1 MSIDSPNQRPM
12 FVRRSI
18 LPSAVVL
25 LLCVV
30 FAIPAA
36 RASDPPAEA
45 PISSVPLLL
54 RNNFSTFRTAPEVV
68 PPEIAEGVATTN
80 AQAPP
85 VGGHGLNV
93 ALAQEIVPPGKHAP
107 LWAVPGRDQVMLF
120 EQPKN
125 GRYGGAGT
133 TIARAV
139 KRGVS
144 FLIGVPGTSNPHLM
158 RVEGL
163 VPDGVTAV
171 RLSKTALVHVVD
183 NAFVRKVDQANLREG
198 KDWILIRGK

>member
-1 MSIDSPNQRPM
+1 M
-12 FVRRSI
+12 
-18 LPSAVVL
+18 PSL
-25 LLCVV
+25 LL
-30 FAIPAA
+30 
-36 RASDPPAEA
+36 D
-45 PISSVPLLL
+45 
-54 RNNFSTFRTAPEVV
+54 NFSIFRTAPEVV
-68 PPEIAEGVATTN
+68 PPEIAESVATAN

-93 ALAQEIVPPGKHAP
+93 ALGQEIVPPGKHAP
-107 LWAVPGRDQVMLF
+107 LWVVPGRNQVMLF
-120 EQPKN
+120 EQPRN

-144 FLIGVPGTSNPHLM
+144 FWTGVPGTSNPHLV

-163 VPDGVTAV
+163 IPDGVTAV

-183 NAFVRKVDQANLREG
+183 NAFVRKVDQANLWEG
-198 KDWILIRGK
+198 KDWILIRGKRPIAH